1 MGTSLVWS
9 IGDVVCQFEVLP
21 DSHWPFHV
29 RLVHDDGDSV
39 IQDAWVASRDEA
51 MQLARTWFEEERV
64 FTLRHRWAPVPLL
77 ALPTWD

>member
-51 MQLARTWFEEERV
+51 MQVALAWLEEEKAA
-64 FTLRHRWAPVPLL
+64 HP
-77 ALPTWD
+77 PTSIRAASNASDWD